1 MGSISIISGIA
12 ASFLPETL
20 NENLPQTID
29 DGDDFG
35 RDLKY
40 WALAKKVTNESEEE
54 EGDRKRS
61 LLKSNMNGN
70 DVTMHESKT

>member
-1 MGSISIISGIA
+1 MGSISIISGIT

-40 WALAKKVTNESEEE
+40 WVLAKKVTNESEEE
-54 EGDRKRS
+54 SDRKGS
-61 LLKSNMNGN
+61 LIKSNMNGN
-70 DVTMHESKT
+70 NVTAHESET

>member
-1 MGSISIISGIA
+1 MGSISIISGIT

-40 WALAKKVTNESEEE
+40 WALAKKVTNELEEE
-54 EGDRKRS
+54 NDRKES

-70 DVTMHESKT
+70 NVTAHESET